1 MTVTVG
7 LWLAFGLVI
16 LGVLGILISGIRS
29 IIQGKQDLRKSIT
42 MIIPFVVFAITYG
55 IYSDIAKAGISTMVI
70 MMGVMVLGTVLSRLR
85 GALNVQQL
93 REQRMVSD
101 ETEREEPQIGG
112 AGMADIAL
120 LLLIFFLLVT
130 TIDVDTGIGL
140 QLPPAP
146 EENVEPP

>member
-29 IIQGKQDLRKSIT
+29 IIQGKQDLRKIIT

-70 MMGVMVLGTVLSRLR
+70 MMGLMVLGIVLSGLR
-85 GALNVQQL
+85 GTFNV
-93 REQRMVSD
+93 
-101 ETEREEPQIGG
+101 
-112 AGMADIAL
+112 
-120 LLLIFFLLVT
+120 
-130 TIDVDTGIGL
+130 
-140 QLPPAP
+140 
-146 EENVEPP
+146 